1 MQNKPFLTLFFFQKR
16 ATLFSNAVTPFIDF
30 FAKTSRLATLD
41 ISSGSADDLWVKV
54 VEFFSELD
62 IKFMRKVDN
71 VLLFTFSKY

>member
-1 MQNKPFLTLFFFQKR
+1 M
-16 ATLFSNAVTPFIDF
+16 TPFIHF

-54 VEFFSELD
+54 MEFFSELD
-62 IKFMRKVDN
+62 LKFMRKVDN

>member
-1 MQNKPFLTLFFFQKR
+1 
-16 ATLFSNAVTPFIDF
+16 VTPFIHF

-54 VEFFSELD
+54 MEFFSELD
-62 IKFMRKVDN
+62 LKFMRKVDN

>member
-1 MQNKPFLTLFFFQKR
+1 M
-16 ATLFSNAVTPFIDF
+16 TPFIDF

-41 ISSGSADDLWVKV
+41 ISSGTTDDLWVKV
-54 VEFFSELD
+54 VEFFSDLD